1 MEKSIRLFFFLVFI
15 NMALFGA
22 PNYMQQLK
30 EYDTQIANANHDEV
44 LRIYHGLKAVY
55 IQSIIKGDDS
65 LKKETLSRLIPISKQ
80 LKIDS
85 SKYESELAT
94 MEKKSERCSLK
105 DAGSPLLQKKNIF
118 LKITHPQRRQF
129 PLKYQL

>member
-65 LKKETLSRLIPISKQ
+65 LKKEIDEIKLLLDINTDAYNTKKRFNKQSITEFIKESLILHDKTLHNI
-80 LKIDS
+80 
-85 SKYESELAT
+85 ENN
-94 MEKKSERCSLK
+94 
-105 DAGSPLLQKKNIF
+105 LLND
-118 LKITHPQRRQF
+118 
-129 PLKYQL
+129 